1 MESHGIFCLST
12 DPRNILMWSHYGQH
26 HKGIALQF
34 EYARDPVNFSY
45 VLPINYSNRYPAIN
59 YFAGREDYSTLVLRK
74 YCDWAYEKEWRLV
87 KNENAE
93 TYHSFC
99 HEALTGV
106 ILGCSANGPIVDRI
120 REMIAERERIGLGRI
135 KIYRANQHESEY
147 KLDISS
153 DRSIRT

>member
-45 VLPINYSNRYPAIN
+45 TLPINYSNRYPAIN

-87 KNENAE
+87 KNESAE

-106 ILGCSANGPIVDRI
+106 ILGCSANGPDSGSNTGNDC
-120 REMIAERERIGLGRI
+120 REG
-135 KIYRANQHESEY
+135 K
-147 KLDISS
+147 
-153 DRSIRT
+153 DRSRPHKNIQGKPTRKRVQTGYQQ